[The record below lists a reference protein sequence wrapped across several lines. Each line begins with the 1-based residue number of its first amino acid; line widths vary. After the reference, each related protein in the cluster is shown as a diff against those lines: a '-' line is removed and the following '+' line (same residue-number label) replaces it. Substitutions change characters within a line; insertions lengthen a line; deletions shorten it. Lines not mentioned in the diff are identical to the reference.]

1 MKGFGWTSIIL
12 GIMML
17 YVEASKGD
25 SVLAPLFVIGLGI
38 YFLYRAN
45 NKETDEN
52 KDDKKNVIEAP
63 VKEEPK
69 RSVSD
74 SPVSNPVKSIQPHVE
89 RIDVKSEQEPESL
102 EDIQS
107 QLSMLQREAAMCLV
121 SFFGGY
127 NNNLTDE
134 TPMMIARQAAGF
146 FGIPFNPQY
155 MTQILSKYTDADA
168 LVDIV
173 LTIKPRK
180 AKEFLLLTCH
190 DLIKNENNDEA
201 NFLLG
206 NIAKDM
212 GYDSYKFRALI
223 NQYQ

>member
-1 MKGFGWTSIIL
+1 MKGFGWTSLII
-12 GIMML
+12 G
-17 YVEASKGD
+17 
-25 SVLAPLFVIGLGI
+25 VLAFFGAALKGNSVFGPLFWIGLGI
-38 YFLYRAN
+38 YLLYRAN
-45 NKETDEN
+45 NKETDE
-52 KDDKKNVIEAP
+52 KKEDRKNVIEAP

-69 RSVSD
+69 TSVSD
-74 SPVSNPVKSIQPHVE
+74 STVSIPEKTIKPQPVKIEH
-89 RIDVKSEQEPESL
+89 KSEPEPESL
-102 EDIQS
+102 EEIQS
-107 QLSMLQREAAMCLV
+107 KLSMQQREAAMCLV

-127 NNNLTDE
+127 NNNFTDE
-134 TPMMIARQAAGF
+134 TPMMIARQAATF

-206 NIAKDM
+206 NIARDM
-212 GYDSYKFRALI
+212 GYDSYKFSALI